1 MMSITLILADDHP
14 LTRAGLMAYLA
25 KEQDFEVVGEY
36 ADGDSAMNGIR
47 ELKPQVALLDIR
59 MPGMDGVS
67 ITRKIK
73 EESLPVVSLMLTS
86 YDAQQ
91 YVLSSLRAGARGY
104 VLKSSTADTL
114 ARAIRIVARGG
125 LYLDSEVANTV
136 EEGENM
142 SPEPISARERE
153 VLLLAAKGLSGK
165 EIASQLFISERT
177 VQTHLASI
185 YDKLGARNKTE
196 SMLLALKYGVV
207 MLEELLD

>member
-1 MMSITLILADDHP
+1 MSISLILADDHP

-25 KEQDFEVVGEY
+25 KEQDFNVLGEF
-36 ADGDSAMNGIR
+36 ADGESAWNGIK

-59 MPGMDGVS
+59 MPGLDGVS

-73 EESLPVVSLMLTS
+73 EEALPVVPLMLTS

-125 LYLDSEVANTV
+125 LYLDSEVASTV

>member
-1 MMSITLILADDHP
+1 MSIELILADDHP
-14 LTRAGLMAYLA
+14 LTRAGLLAYLA
-25 KEQDFEVVGEY
+25 KEQDMNVVGEY
-36 ADGDSAMNGIR
+36 ADGESAMAGIR

-59 MPGMDGVS
+59 MPGLDGVTV
-67 ITRKIK
+67 TRKIK
-73 EESLPVVSLMLTS
+73 EEGLPVTVLILTS

-104 VLKSSTADTL
+104 VLKSSSADTL

-153 VLLLAAKGLSGK
+153 VLLLAAKGQSGK
-165 EIASQLFISERT
+165 EIASKLFISERT

-196 SMLLALKYGVV
+196 SMLLALKFGVV

>member
-1 MMSITLILADDHP
+1 MSINLILADDHP

-25 KEQDFEVVGEY
+25 KEQDFNVVGEY
-36 ADGDSAMNGIR
+36 ADGESAWNGIK
-47 ELKPQVALLDIR
+47 ELTPQVALLDIR
-59 MPGMDGVS
+59 MPGLDGVS

-73 EESLPVVSLMLTS
+73 EEGLPVIPLMLTS

-125 LYLDSEVANTV
+125 LYLDSEVASTV
-136 EEGENM
+136 EEGE
-142 SPEPISARERE
+142 SLTPEPISARERE

-165 EIASQLFISERT
+165 EIATQLFISERT

>member
-1 MMSITLILADDHP
+1 MSINLILADDHP

-25 KEQDFEVVGEY
+25 KEQDFNVIGEY
-36 ADGDSAMNGIR
+36 SDGDSALAGIR

-59 MPGMDGVS
+59 MPGLDGVS

-73 EESLPVVSLMLTS
+73 EEALPVVALMLTS

-104 VLKSSTADTL
+104 VLKSSSADTL
-114 ARAIRIVARGG
+114 SRAIRIVARGG

>member
-1 MMSITLILADDHP
+1 
-14 LTRAGLMAYLA
+14 MAYLA
-25 KEQDFEVVGEY
+25 KEQDFNVVGEY
-36 ADGDSAMNGIR
+36 SDGETALAGIR
-47 ELKPQVALLDIR
+47 ELKPHVALLDIR
-59 MPGMDGVS
+59 MPRLDGVS

-73 EESLPVVSLMLTS
+73 EEGLPVIALMLTS

-104 VLKSSTADTL
+104 VLKSSSADTL

>member
-1 MMSITLILADDHP
+1 MSINLILADDHP

-25 KEQDFEVVGEY
+25 KEQDFNVVGEY
-36 ADGDSAMNGIR
+36 EDGASAWEGIK
-47 ELKPQVALLDIR
+47 ELKPDVALLDIR
-59 MPGMDGVS
+59 MPGIDGVT
-67 ITRKIK
+67 ITGRIK
-73 EESLPVVSLMLTS
+73 EEGLPVIPLMLTS

-104 VLKSSTADTL
+104 VLKSSSADTL
-114 ARAIRIVARGG
+114 SRAIRIVARGG
-125 LYLDSEVANTV
+125 VFLDSEVAKTA
-136 EEGENM
+136 EEGDSM
-142 SPEPISARERE
+142 SPGPISVRERE

-165 EIASQLFISERT
+165 EIAAQLFISERT

-207 MLEELLD
+207 MLEELID